1 MKSHWQLGKDETA
14 YMPPADSF
22 GFLVLLR
29 DIICER
35 VKESADFSYGR
46 SVVTLVL
53 SNNRKIR
60 P

>member
-14 YMPPADSF
+14 YMPPADSL
-22 GFLVLLR
+22 GFLCI
-29 DIICER
+29 IICER
-35 VKESADFSYGR
+35 VEESADFTYGR

-53 SNNRKIR
+53 SNNVKIR